1 MKADR
6 DDGGVGWP
14 LLSPICMQTPSK
26 MGFDAE
32 YSYVPASVTTKDAF
46 YEHVLGNLVALLED
60 GSDEKQNWVRL
71 GGDALDAES
80 NWRRDPGLSTRMVY
94 ATRGL
99 CPS

>member
-1 MKADR
+1 
-6 DDGGVGWP
+6 
-14 LLSPICMQTPSK
+14 

-32 YSYVPASVTTKDAF
+32 YSYIPASVTSKDAF

-60 GSDEKQNWVRL
+60 GSNEKQNWVRL
-71 GGDALDAES
+71 GDDAGTIKLEEV
-80 NWRRDPGLSTRMVY
+80 PGLSTRMVY